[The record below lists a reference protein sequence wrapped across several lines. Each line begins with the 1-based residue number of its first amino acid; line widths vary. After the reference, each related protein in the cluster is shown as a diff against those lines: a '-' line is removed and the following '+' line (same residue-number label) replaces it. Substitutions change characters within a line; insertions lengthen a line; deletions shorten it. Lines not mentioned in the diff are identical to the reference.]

1 MHFFS
6 EASNDFYFL
15 QGGGE
20 MGKLIRAT
28 DWSKTALG
36 HPEVWPQSLRTMV
49 AVMLE
54 NPFGT
59 CIAWGP
65 DYVQLYNDG
74 YRPIRGSTKHPQAL
88 GLSTRETFSE
98 IWHIIGS
105 MFDGVMQGKAV
116 GFPDFML
123 PLNRHGFVEECYFD
137 FAYSPIR
144 KEDGEVGGVLVTVIE
159 TTNKKRAEDA
169 LKQSETRFRTMA
181 DNIPNLAWMASA
193 DGWIFWYNKQW
204 YNYTGTTPEQ
214 MEGWGWQSVH
224 DPNQLSRVLDQWKRS
239 IETGRPFEMVFP
251 IKGRDGTYRHFLT
264 RVLPVHDGEGKIYQW
279 FGTNTDITERIN
291 AEEAIKESEQRFRT
305 MAEGTDILIAISDE
319 TSNATYF
326 NKAWTALT
334 GRSMEELLNFGW
346 AHLIH
351 PEDRQHF
358 VAMYLRSFKERVPW
372 SGEFR
377 MLDINGNYR
386 WLLSTGPPRF
396 RPDGTFA
403 GYISSSV
410 DITARKE
417 AEDRLLKSEQQVR
430 SLVESA
436 PFPIGVYVGQDMR
449 IEFANRAI
457 LDAWGKSDNPIGK
470 PYREILPELANQKI
484 FEQLEG
490 VLSSGI
496 PYHAKNQRVDLEI
509 QGKLQSFYFNYSFTP
524 LRDVSG
530 KVYGVMNTA
539 ADVTD
544 LNLAKQKIEQSERNF
559 RNIILQSPVA
569 MCIMLGPSHIIE
581 VANDAMIELWGTPHD
596 LVMNKPVF
604 EALPDTRK
612 QGLEELLAHVY
623 ATGETFKANERPVKL
638 VRQGRSETLYLNFT
652 YEPYRDAD
660 GTILGILAISID
672 VTEQVLVRQK
682 IEEVVSERTK
692 ELALA
697 NRDLQKSNEEL
708 AQFAYIASHDLQEP
722 LRKISTFS
730 QMLESK
736 LEGNL
741 DEVAR
746 NYLNKINHSSS
757 RMNRLI
763 RDVLSYSELV
773 KINESYAQVDLNRV
787 IESILTDYELLIEQK
802 EASVNFRGLPTI
814 EAIPLQMSQLFG
826 NLMGNALKFARKD
839 IKPVIHITAKMLS
852 KEELRSHSLPED
864 LDYCKIQFADNGIGF
879 NEAHGQQIFNIF
891 QRLHR
896 KSEYD
901 GTGIG
906 LAVCKKIAQNHNGE
920 INAIGSS
927 EKGAVFNVI
936 LPLRHLKRS
945 AEDALDG

>member
-377 MLDINGNYR
+377 MLDKNGNYR